1 MRQSSGSFCYCCNNH
16 EWSNKLVRKVLN
28 SELLAS
34 YPVGVSVS
42 DVDED
47 LVDAIADR
55 KWEEEQIR
63 LDVENEQNLSEL
75 ESW

>member
-1 MRQSSGSFCYCCNNH
+1 M
-16 EWSNKLVRKVLN
+16 VRKVLN